1 MTIECNVHF
10 VLLPKL
16 LQAILSH
23 RLPKWA
29 ILPIRGGI
37 TKNTMGCKDQP
48 WLFLPISWCKTFLY
62 KFVLFRS
69 LPPIMFTVSYTE
81 VEHAIIRWIPV
92 EIDKL
97 LFVPKAKIC
106 KKLWIESFNHYSNTP
121 LMCGSRLP
129 LNKYCPTCGVFWPF
143 IGGRA

>member
-10 VLLPKL
+10 VLLPEL
-16 LQAILSH
+16 LQALPSH

-29 ILPIRGGI
+29 ILPIIGGI
-37 TKNTMGCKDQP
+37 TKNTMSCKNQP

-62 KFVLFRS
+62 KLVLIRA
-69 LPPIMFTVSYTE
+69 LPPIMFTISYTE

-97 LFVPKAKIC
+97 LFVPKAKAG
-106 KKLWIESFNHYSNTP
+106 KKFWIESFNHYSNTS
-121 LMCGSRLP
+121 LMCRSRLP
-129 LNKYCPTCGVFWPF
+129 VNKYCPTRVVFWPF
-143 IGGRA
+143 IGGKA